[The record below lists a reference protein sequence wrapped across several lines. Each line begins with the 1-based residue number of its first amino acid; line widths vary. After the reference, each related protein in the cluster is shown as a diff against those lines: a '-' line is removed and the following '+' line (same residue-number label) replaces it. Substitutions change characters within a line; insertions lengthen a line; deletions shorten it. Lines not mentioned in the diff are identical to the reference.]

1 MYTKMFYTDRMS
13 TELIMANLVSI
24 LAVACNLKNLCYVI
38 LKSKMIIFSKTL
50 AQCFLTVKFSTYL
63 LYLSKARPSS
73 RISYENMMKAN
84 VRMPGSHA
92 ISQ

>member
-50 AQCFLTVKFSTYL
+50 AQCFLTVTFSTL
-63 LYLSKARPSS
+63 FISKARPTS

-84 VRMPGSHA
+84 VQMPGSHA
-92 ISQ
+92 ISL